1 MRDGQLLESQEI
13 DKMCVLSGKYLIHIY
28 IYVDIVQ
35 TPHPYGRYSRPIR
48 RRLSGTCPQQL
59 CLLELTSVMT
69 QATTAWALKKV
80 FPELTLH
87 IVSDA
92 GHSSRESGI
101 SKLLVQ
107 VCHWFLLSYWLTQS
121 CQGYGIARRALVLLS
136 ITAMHSQSTNRHPF

>member
-13 DKMCVLSGKYLIHIY
+13 DKMCVLSVKISDTMPHIL
-28 IYVDIVQ
+28 Q

-59 CLLELTSVMT
+59 CLLQLMSVVT

-80 FPELTLH
+80 FPELALH

-107 VCHWFLLSYWLTQS
+107 VCHWFLL
-121 CQGYGIARRALVLLS
+121 
-136 ITAMHSQSTNRHPF
+136 N